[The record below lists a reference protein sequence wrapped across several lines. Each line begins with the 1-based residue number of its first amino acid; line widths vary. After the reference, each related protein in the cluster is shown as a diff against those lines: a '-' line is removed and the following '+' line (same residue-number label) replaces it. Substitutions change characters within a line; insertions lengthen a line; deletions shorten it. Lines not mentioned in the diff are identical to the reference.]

1 MDYRQYVPPGLR
13 GPLDD
18 LMGMGKVVGQGGYD
32 LLRAFQQDPGAV
44 NQAVG
49 DSMVGGIRGLI
60 TDPVGTAKGVYE
72 DTTTTAK
79 NALTK
84 SAAEYLWEMYGVEP
98 SMATPEML
106 TASNDARS
114 ADQAALFAMV
124 PGIGPAARGVSTAA
138 RAAGDVASRVKVDPT
153 SMGSLLGNVSLKP
166 KSGGG
171 GILGNGGPT
180 APFALESVDMPAHSR
195 PEWSGRAEN
204 RTTPYPRY
212 EPAKGTTE
220 RMARLDDK
228 IANPDDPINRV
239 FDNYIEKG
247 KTLGG
252 KDWYNTEELRDWFR
266 GSLGDAEGDRQWREY
281 MELIGTTSTGAKVP
295 QNIRIASFYRAL
307 EPTARAD
314 VARYV
319 KENGVTPVK
328 AMQALGYE
336 VPNLPDAPFGYGHLK
351 QRNQAGNVLNR
362 EMGMWER
369 EVPEGLTGAAR
380 TRWLQANPKVKG
392 FGNDLLG
399 DDTNIAADMHFMRM
413 LGMADGGTDF
423 LSDKAALSVDNMAQV
438 VSAYGPK
445 IKKYVTTRQVNGK
458 PVSTINLKK
467 AASEGAIKDTTPFQS
482 MPTAWSDTPSATE
495 YAAYEN
501 MANRVAARYDMTPSQ
516 FQASL
521 WMGAGDITG
530 LADESQGTF
539 MELFRRSLDNRADQR
554 GLSRREMLDDF
565 LKNKATLA
573 VPAAGGLLATQY
585 YGNQNQQ

>member
-1 MDYRQYVPPGLR
+1 MAGYEQYIPPGLR
-13 GPLDD
+13 GPLRDIF
-18 LMGMGKVVGQGGYD
+18 GMARVTGEGAAG
-32 LLRAFQQDPGAV
+32 LLGAVQQDPLAV
-44 NQAVG
+44 NQAIG
-49 DSMVGGIRGLI
+49 EGMIGGIRSMA
-60 TDPVGTAKGVYE
+60 TDPVGTVRGVVS
-72 DTTTTAK
+72 DTAGTVQR
-79 NALTK
+79 ALTNT
-84 SAAEYLWEMYGVEP
+84 AANYLPEGVTLAT
-98 SMATPEML
+98 ATPDQIK
-106 TASNDARS
+106 TANDARYADLAS
-114 ADQAALFAMV
+114 AAGVLI
-124 PGIGPAARGVSTAA
+124 PGAGATAKGLGAAAR
-138 RAAGDVASRVKVDPT
+138 VASRLEVDPN

-166 KSGGG
+166 ENNGG
-171 GILGNGGPT
+171 GILGNGGPA

-220 RMARLDDK
+220 RMARLNEK

-252 KDWYNTEELRDWFR
+252 EDWYNTEELRDWFR

-328 AMQALGYE
+328 AMRDLGYDI
-336 VPNLPDAPFGYGHLK
+336 PNLPDAPFGYGHLK

-362 EMGMWER
+362 EMGTWER

-413 LGMADGGTDF
+413 LGMADGGVDF
-423 LSDKAALSVDNMAQV
+423 LSDKAALSIDNMSQV

-467 AASEGAIKDTTPFQS
+467 AAGDGVIKDTRPFQS

-495 YAAYEN
+495 YAAYES
-501 MANRVAARYDMTPSQ
+501 MANRVAERYGMTPAQ

-539 MELFRRSLDNRADQR
+539 MELFRRSLDNRAGER
-554 GLSRREMLDDF
+554 GLTRREMLDDF

-573 VPAAGGLLATQY
+573 IPAAGGLLATQY
-585 YGNQNQQ
+585 YGDQNQQ

>member
-1 MDYRQYVPPGLR
+1 MDLRQYVPPEFR
-13 GPLDD
+13 GAYD
-18 LMGMGKVVGQGGYD
+18 MASSAGGGIYS
-32 LLRAFQQDPGAV
+32 LLRSFQQDPAGTNKAMGRGMIDS
-44 NQAVG
+44 AVG
-49 DSMVGGIRGLI
+49 FAQ
-60 TDPVGTAKGVYE
+60 DPVGTVKDFAGTVGRGLTY
-72 DTTTTAK
+72 TAK
-79 NALTK
+79 DKLM
-84 SAAEYLWEMYGVEP
+84 EMYGVQPGDAEP
-98 SMATPEML
+98 YMFEEANRSLAEDRNAAVGAF
-106 TASNDARS
+106 AS
-114 ADQAALFAMV
+114 V
-124 PGIGPAARGVSTAA
+124 IPGVGPAT
-138 RAAGDVASRVKVDPT
+138 RAASRLEVDPNA
-153 SMGSLLGNVSLKP
+153 MGSLLGNVRVKP
-166 KSGGG
+166 KSNGG
-171 GILGNGGPT
+171 GILGNGGPV
-180 APFALESVDMPAHSR
+180 APFALESVDLPAHSR

-212 EPAKGTTE
+212 EPAKGTTA
-220 RMARLDDK
+220 RMARLDEK
-228 IANPDDPINRV
+228 IANPNDPINRI

-252 KDWYNTEELRDWFR
+252 ESWYNTEELRDWFR
-266 GSLGDAEGDRQWREY
+266 ASLGDTDGDRQWREY

-295 QNIRIASFYRAL
+295 QNIRMASFYRAL
-307 EPTARAD
+307 EPEARAD

-328 AMQALGYE
+328 AMQALGYD
-336 VPNLPDAPFGYGHLK
+336 VPNLPDGFGYGHLK

-362 EMGMWER
+362 EMGTWER

-413 LGMADGGTDF
+413 LGMADGGVDF
-423 LSDKAALSVDNMAQV
+423 LSDKAALSIDNMSQV

-458 PVSTINLKK
+458 DVSTINLKK
-467 AASEGAIKDTTPFQS
+467 AANDGVIKDTTPFQS

-495 YAAYEN
+495 YAAYES
-501 MANRVAARYDMTPSQ
+501 MANRVAERYDMTPAQ

-530 LADESQGTF
+530 LADASQGTF
-539 MELFRRSLDNRADQR
+539 MELFRRSLDSRAVDR
-554 GLSRREMLDDF
+554 GLTRREMLNDF

-573 VPAAGGLLATQY
+573 IPAAGGLLSAQY
-585 YGNQNQQ
+585 YGEQNQQ